1 MSGINKVIGILMKRD
16 DMTLEEARDL
26 VADVREQ
33 IEDAV
38 ADGDYEYAEDIMLS
52 DLGLEMDYIFDVLGY
67 IA

>member
-1 MSGINKVIGILMKRD
+1 MSGINKVISILMKRD
-16 DMTLEEARDL
+16 DMTLEDARDL

-33 IEDAV
+33 IEEAV

-52 DLGLEMDYIFDVLGY
+52 ELGLEMDYIFDILGY